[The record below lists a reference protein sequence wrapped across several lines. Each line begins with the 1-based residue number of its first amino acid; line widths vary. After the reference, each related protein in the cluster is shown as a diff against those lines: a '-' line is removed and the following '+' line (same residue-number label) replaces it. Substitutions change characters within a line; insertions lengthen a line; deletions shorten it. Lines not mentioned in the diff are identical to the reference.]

1 MRRFTAAIL
10 ILLLAMFTLTGCG
23 KSEEKDQKQIT
34 VRIATDLNEND
45 AAYRQ
50 LKRFAAKAEEASE
63 GEIKVK
69 LYPEA
74 KWDSNDSLLAYLD
87 TGALEM
93 VCLRT
98 DRLTAEVPEYALYS
112 YPSLFSDA
120 GAVSSYALSDS
131 GRQALAM
138 SKNYHLLGFTANG
151 YSYFLHRFWAENYA
165 NYRGRSFY
173 AELADTTASA
183 LDGLGIRVINE
194 ENSTPGM
201 NHILTEGELDYLLQV
216 NVINESDYITDPN
229 VYYNLEITAVSPL
242 FWQKLSDDEQNI
254 LTEAFNNALKE
265 ECAYQKDRSLKEILP
280 EGGAGFIPW
289 STENKQ
295 TAYQA
300 LRYLS
305 ENYIMSSQNA
315 LGSYFMPTAATEEGV

>member
-50 LKRFAAKAEEASE
+50 LKRFASKAEEASE

-98 DRLTAEVPEYALYS
+98 DRLTAEVP
-112 YPSLFSDA
+112 
-120 GAVSSYALSDS
+120 
-131 GRQALAM
+131 
-138 SKNYHLLGFTANG
+138 
-151 YSYFLHRFWAENYA
+151 
-165 NYRGRSFY
+165 
-173 AELADTTASA
+173 
-183 LDGLGIRVINE
+183 
-194 ENSTPGM
+194 
-201 NHILTEGELDYLLQV
+201 
-216 NVINESDYITDPN
+216 
-229 VYYNLEITAVSPL
+229 
-242 FWQKLSDDEQNI
+242 
-254 LTEAFNNALKE
+254 
-265 ECAYQKDRSLKEILP
+265 
-280 EGGAGFIPW
+280 
-289 STENKQ
+289 
-295 TAYQA
+295 
-300 LRYLS
+300 
-305 ENYIMSSQNA
+305 
-315 LGSYFMPTAATEEGV
+315 

>member
-1 MRRFTAAIL
+1 MKRFTAAIL
-10 ILLLAMFTLTGCG
+10 ILVMAILTFGCG
-23 KSEEKDQKQIT
+23 KSEEQAQKT
-34 VRIATDLNEND
+34 LVVRIATDLNEND

-69 LYPEA
+69 LYPSG

-112 YPSLFSDA
+112 YPSLFTDA
-120 GAVSSYALSDS
+120 GAVSSYALSDG
-131 GRQALAM
+131 GRKALLM

-173 AELADTTASA
+173 ANLADTTASA
-183 LDGLGIRVINE
+183 LNGLGIRVINE
-194 ENSTPGM
+194 ENNTPGLS
-201 NHILTEGELDYLLQV
+201 HILTEGELSYLLQV

-242 FWQKLSDDEQNI
+242 FWQKLSDNEQNI

-265 ECAYQKDRSLKEILP
+265 ECAYQKDRTLKEILP
-280 EGGAGFIPW
+280 EGGASFIPW
-289 STENKQ
+289 SAENKQ
-295 TAYQA
+295 AAYQA

-305 ENYIMSSQNA
+305 ENYIRSSQNV